1 MTLPAELYTAAQVR
15 ELDRRAI
22 ASGISGF
29 ELMSLAG
36 RVAFNAIL
44 RHWQA
49 CRTLVILAGTGNNGG
64 DGFVLAALASAA
76 DIRVTVLQCGDP
88 HAIKGD
94 ALQAREQA
102 LARGIDVKDF
112 SIAAFNDATGNC
124 KPEAVLVDALLGT
137 GFSGPL
143 RGVYAEAVTAINHST
158 LPVLALDVPSG
169 LCSSTGSIHQDAVRA
184 AMTVTFVALK
194 QGLFTGKGP
203 ACCGEIVFHNLD
215 TDHVPPLLPSSRRI
229 DIQSV
234 VSLCKPRAADTH
246 KGDCG
251 HVLVV
256 GGELGF
262 GGAALMA
269 AESAAR
275 SGAGTISLLTRSAHI
290 GAALARRPELMVH
303 GIDNIEPAHAEL
315 KRFETLL
322 KRADVIVAGPGLGRS
337 KWSRQLL
344 QGVLQ
349 QGLQHDLRH
358 DLQHNVRR
366 TILVLDADALN
377 LLSEDAGRIKRR
389 DNWIFT
395 PHPGEAARLLG
406 CETAQI
412 QADRFTAVRQLQA
425 MWGGACV
432 LKGAGSLLC
441 YEKDGQQYVDVC
453 AEGNPGMASGGMGD
467 VLSGIIAAFIAQ
479 GLSLADGLRAGVCVH
494 GESADLAAAASG
506 QRGLLAT
513 DLFPYLRGLI
523 NFAR

>member
-22 ASGISGF
+22 ASGVSGF

-44 RHWQA
+44 QHWPA
-49 CRTLVILAGTGNNGG
+49 CRTLLILAGTGNNGG
-64 DGFVLAALASAA
+64 DGFILAALASAA
-76 DIRVTVLQCGDP
+76 GMRVTVLQCGDP
-88 HAIKGD
+88 LAIKGD

-102 LARGIDVKDF
+102 LANGVYCSEF
-112 SIAAFNDATGNC
+112 SMATFTEAAHHC

-137 GFSGPL
+137 GFSGAL
-143 RGVYAEAVTAINHST
+143 RETYAEAVDAINHCN
-158 LPVLALDVPSG
+158 LPVVALDVPSG
-169 LCSSTGSIHQDAVRA
+169 LCSSSGRIYQDAVRA
-184 AMTVTFVALK
+184 TMTVTFVALK

-215 TDHVPPLLPSSRRI
+215 TGHVPVLTPSSRRI

-234 VSLCKPRAADTH
+234 VALFKPRAADAH

-275 SGAGTISLLTRSAHI
+275 SGAGTISLATRSAHI
-290 GAALARRPELMVH
+290 SPALARRPELMVH
-303 GIDNIEPAHAEL
+303 GIDNFEPGHAEI

-322 KRADVIVAGPGLGRS
+322 NRADVIVAGPGLGSS
-337 KWSRQLL
+337 KWSRQML
-344 QGVLQ
+344 QRVLQ
-349 QGLQHDLRH
+349 QGLQRDFRP
-358 DLQHNVRR
+358 
-366 TILVLDADALN
+366 TSLVLDADALN
-377 LLSEDAGRIKRR
+377 LLSEDAGHIKRR

-406 CETAQI
+406 CEAAQI
-412 QADRFTAVRQLQA
+412 EADRFTAVRQLQA
-425 MWGGACV
+425 MWGGVCL

-441 YEKDGQQYVDVC
+441 YEIDGEQRVDVC
-453 AEGNPGMASGGMGD
+453 TEGNPGMASGGMGD

-479 GLSLADGLRAGVCVH
+479 GLSLADSLRAGVCVH
-494 GESADLAAAASG
+494 GESADLAASAAG

-513 DLFPYLRGLI
+513 DLLAHLSGLI
-523 NFAR
+523 NGPRKN

>member
-1 MTLPAELYTAAQVR
+1 MTLPTELYTAAQVR
-15 ELDRRAI
+15 ELDRRAV

-44 RHWQA
+44 QHWQA
-49 CRTLVILAGTGNNGG
+49 CRTLLILAGTGNNGG

-76 DIRVTVLQCGDP
+76 GIRVSVLQCGDE

-102 LARGIDVKDF
+102 LAKGIHITDF
-112 SIAAFNDATGNC
+112 SAAAFTEATLSC

-143 RGVYAEAVTAINHST
+143 RSVYAEAVAAINHCS
-158 LPVLALDVPSG
+158 LPVVALDVPSG

-184 AMTVTFVALK
+184 TMTVTFVALK

-215 TDHVPPLLPSSRRI
+215 IDHVSALTPSSTRI

-234 VSLCKPRAADTH
+234 VALFKPRAADTH

-275 SGAGTISLLTRSAHI
+275 SGAGTISLATRSAHVSS
-290 GAALARRPELMVH
+290 ALARRPELMVH
-303 GIDNIEPAHAEL
+303 GIDNIEPEHAEMR
-315 KRFETLL
+315 RFEGLL
-322 KRADVIVAGPGLGRS
+322 NRADVILAGPGLGRS

-344 QGVLQ
+344 QRVLQ
-349 QGLQHDLRH
+349 QGLRH
-358 DLQHNVRR
+358 DVRR
-366 TILVLDADALN
+366 TALVLDADALN
-377 LLSEDAGRIKRR
+377 LLSEDAGSIKRR

-412 QADRFTAVRQLQA
+412 EADRFTAVRQLQA
-425 MWGGACV
+425 MWGGACL

-441 YEKDGQQYVDVC
+441 YETGGQQHVDVC
-453 AEGNPGMASGGMGD
+453 TEGNPGMASGGMGD
-467 VLSGIIAAFIAQ
+467 VLSGIIAAFAAQ
-479 GLSLADGLRAGVCVH
+479 GLSLADSLRAGVCVH
-494 GESADLAAAASG
+494 GESADLAASAAG

-513 DLFPYLRGLI
+513 DLLTQLSGLI
-523 NFAR
+523 NSPRIN